1 MGYLTAN
8 DSARSACF
16 VPGKKT
22 MTHVGVV
29 SDTHG
34 LLRPQVTD
42 AFKGV
47 DLILHAGDIG
57 DREVLENLGSLAPVF
72 AVRGNNDRESWA
84 DDIPETRIVPIGDI
98 RVFMIHDLKEM
109 QKPPVHCLAVVAG
122 HSHRPLIEQRDGM
135 LFLNPG
141 SAGPRRF
148 KLPICVARL
157 TVRGTTVSAKLIE
170 L

>member
-1 MGYLTAN
+1 VKDKRGIT
-8 DSARSACF
+8 
-16 VPGKKT
+16 V
-22 MTHVGVV
+22 VGVI

-34 LLRPQVTD
+34 LLRPEVIP
-42 AFKGV
+42 AFKHV

-57 DREVLENLGSLAPVF
+57 DPEVLENLSAVAPVI
-72 AVRGNNDRESWA
+72 AVRGNNDREKWA
-84 DDIPETRIVPIGDI
+84 QGIPETRIVPIGDI
-98 RVFMIHDLKEM
+98 RVYMIHDVKEM
-109 QKPPVHCLAVVAG
+109 DRTPSGCQAVIVG
-122 HSHRPLIEQRDGM
+122 HSHRPSIENREGI

-157 TVRGTTVSAKLIE
+157 TVRGSALTARLVE

>member
-1 MGYLTAN
+1 MESSKESESPAK
-8 DSARSACF
+8 DM
-16 VPGKKT
+16 V
-22 MTHVGVV
+22 VGVI

-34 LLRPQVTD
+34 LLRPEVVP
-42 AFKGV
+42 AFKNV

-57 DREVLENLGSLAPVF
+57 DPAVLKNLQALAPVF
-72 AVRGNNDRESWA
+72 AVRGNNDKEKWA
-84 DDIPETRIVPIGDI
+84 KVIPEARIVPVSDI
-98 RVFMIHDLKEM
+98 RVFMIHDVKEM
-109 QKPPVHCLAVVAG
+109 ETTPADCHVVVAG
-122 HSHRPLIEQRDGM
+122 HSHRPLIEKREGI

-157 TVRGTTVSAKLIE
+157 TVRGSAVSAKLIE

>member
-1 MGYLTAN
+1 M
-8 DSARSACF
+8 
-16 VPGKKT
+16 
-22 MTHVGVV
+22 MHVGVV

-34 LLRPQVTD
+34 LVRPQVIE

-47 DLILHAGDIG
+47 DMILHAGDIG
-57 DREVLENLGSLAPVF
+57 DQEVLKSLTAVAPVF
-72 AVRGNNDRESWA
+72 AVRGNNDRDKWA
-84 DDIPETRIVPIGDI
+84 KDIPETRIVPIGDI
-98 RVFMIHDLKEM
+98 RVYMIHDLKELDRSPARC
-109 QKPPVHCLAVVAG
+109 QAVVAG
-122 HSHRPLIEQRDGM
+122 HSHRPLIEKRDGI

-157 TVRGTTVSAKLIE
+157 TVRGTTISARLIE

>member
-1 MGYLTAN
+1 M
-8 DSARSACF
+8 
-16 VPGKKT
+16 
-22 MTHVGVV
+22 HVGVV

-34 LLRPQVTD
+34 LLRPQVID
-42 AFKGV
+42 AFNGV

-57 DREVLENLGSLAPVF
+57 DPAVLESLSAVAPVF
-72 AVRGNNDRESWA
+72 AVRGNNDREAWA
-84 DDIPETRIVPIGDI
+84 DDIPETRMVPIGNI
-98 RVFMIHDLKEM
+98 RVYMIHDVKEM
-109 QKPPVHCLAVVAG
+109 DKTPSRCRVVVAG
-122 HSHRPLIEQRDGM
+122 HSHRPSIEKREGI

-157 TVRGTTVSAKLIE
+157 TVRGNAISARLIE